1 MAGLRDKVR
10 GCMLGGTLGDS
21 LGGITEMMHYET
33 IERTFGEIDDPRATG
48 STSES
53 ARFDSDLPPGRFT
66 DDTRLKH
73 LIIEG
78 IAQHQGPMTADEFG
92 RYLLD
97 HLHGWYFTP
106 VVNAYNKMAVG
117 ACRPRAAGRG
127 NMGSNST
134 AMAIAPVGVI
144 NAGRPAAA
152 AANAYDMASVIH
164 EAYALDAAAAVAAGV
179 AAGMSEGS
187 TAESVTDAAV
197 SSIDEGA
204 EMRGLIERAVALAR
218 ECKDYKLFRQ
228 KFYETCLFPWP
239 QVDLAGQNPV
249 PDGFYDTAEPRETV
263 PAAFGLLALAGGN
276 VKDAVLYAANF
287 GRDADT
293 LGSIVGGLAG
303 AIGGA
308 STIPAEWVEVLD
320 GANEVT
326 ADFYV
331 NALTEALL
339 AHYSAER
346 DAVNAVLASEG

>member
-1 MAGLRDKVR
+1 MGSLRDKVR
-10 GCMLGGTLGDS
+10 GCIIGGTLGDS

-33 IERTFGEIDDPRATG
+33 IERTFGEIDDMRPTGATNE
-48 STSES
+48 T
-53 ARFDSDLPPGRFT
+53 ARFDSNLPPGRFT

-78 IAQHQGPMTADEFG
+78 IAERRGPMTADQFG
-92 RYLLD
+92 RHMLE

-106 VVNAYNKMAVG
+106 VVNAYNKMSVG

-164 EAYALDAAAAVAAGV
+164 EEYSLDAAAAVAAGV
-179 AAGMSEGS
+179 AAGMAAGS
-187 TAESVTDAAV
+187 TAETVTDAAIGC
-197 SSIDEGA
+197 IDEGA
-204 EMRGLIERAVALAR
+204 DMRELIERAVALAR

-228 KFYETCLFPWP
+228 RFYETCLFPWP

-249 PDGFYDTAEPRETV
+249 PEGFYDTAEPRETV
-263 PAAFGLLALAGGN
+263 PAAFGLLALVGGN
-276 VKDAVLYAANF
+276 VRDAVLYAANF

-293 LGSIVGGLAG
+293 LGSIVGGLSG

-308 STIPAEWVEVLD
+308 STIPAEWIDVLD

-331 NALTEALL
+331 DALTEALL
-339 AHYSAER
+339 AHYATER
-346 DAVNAVLASEG
+346 DALDTVLAAGS

>member
-1 MAGLRDKVR
+1 MSSLADKVR
-10 GCMLGGTLGDS
+10 GCIIGGTLGDS
-21 LGGITEMMHYET
+21 LGGITEMMHYQT
-33 IERTFGEIDDPRATG
+33 IERTFGEIDDLRATG
-48 STSES
+48 ATSDS
-53 ARFDSDLPPGRFT
+53 ARFDSNLPPGRFT

-73 LIIEG
+73 LIING
-78 IAQHQGPMTADEFG
+78 ISEHQGPMTADQFG
-92 RYLLD
+92 RYLLA

-106 VVNAYNKMAVG
+106 VVNAYNKMSAS
-117 ACRPRAAGRG
+117 ACRPRVAGRG

-164 EAYALDAAAAVAAGV
+164 EAYSLDAAAAVAAGV
-179 AAGMSEGS
+179 AAGMAAGS
-187 TAESVTDAAV
+187 TAESVIDA
-197 SSIDEGA
+197 SMTSIDDGA
-204 EMRGLIERAVALAR
+204 EMRDLIGRAVALAR
-218 ECKDYKLFRQ
+218 ECRDYKLFRER
-228 KFYETCLFPWP
+228 FYETCLFPWP

-263 PAAFGLLALAGGN
+263 PAAFGLLALTGGN

-308 STIPAEWVEVLD
+308 STIPAEWIDVLD
-320 GANEVT
+320 SANEET
-326 ADFYV
+326 ADSYV
-331 NALTEALL
+331 DALTKALL

-346 DAVNAVLASEG
+346 AALDTILSANG